1 MKKNNHSRLKEVQR
15 AIAMMPKVVREQE
28 RRYFEE
34 LRFANKTFGSVIRQI
49 LKYQKA
55 AK

>member
-1 MKKNNHSRLKEVQR
+1 MKKSNSRLKEVQR
-15 AIAMMPKVVREQE
+15 AILLMPKMAKAEQ

-34 LRFANKTFGSVIRQI
+34 LEFANKTFKNVIRQI

-55 AK
+55 LK